1 MSESSKQSQSPKLRE
16 SLENDYQNR
25 LKLLREKEV
34 IIGVQVRKLHE
45 MRTAQVAF
53 FDTKMME
60 LRETEV
66 RIDQALEQLRKK
78 EVELDL
84 KQKFV
89 EELIERLRSEKEEIG
104 AIKQL
109 LRTETESAQIQSRD
123 LRRIVQRYEKYLS
136 PITTKAPGLVSQ

>member
-45 MRTAQVAF
+45 MRTAQVTF

-89 EELIERLRSEKEEIG
+89 EELIERLRSEKDEIG

-136 PITTKAPGLVSQ
+136 PITTKPGLVSQ